1 MKKLLFIMLMMS
13 GMAFGQTASNTIT
26 LNGTNYLVVEGRVD
40 VGCVGELIPTP
51 LQLWEHA
58 VLGAGFTSSGT
69 NRFYTRV
76 DGIRT
81 ITIDRYFDR
90 NEFAVGISNTN
101 GLYDPREDQTLAQVI
116 ELIYEG
122 R

>member
-1 MKKLLFIMLMMS
+1 MKKLLLLLFLTC
-13 GMAFGQTASNTIT
+13 GMTYAQTASNTIT

-40 VGCVGELIPTP
+40 VGCIGQLAPAP
-51 LQLWEHA
+51 LQPWEHT

-69 NRFYTRV
+69 NRLYSRV
-76 DGIRT
+76 DGITT
-81 ITIDRYFDR
+81 ITIDLFGSLF
-90 NEFAVGISNTN
+90 EVVISDTN
-101 GLYDPREDQTLAQVI
+101 GRFEPREQQTLAQVI

>member
-1 MKKLLFIMLMMS
+1 MTY
-13 GMAFGQTASNTIT
+13 AQTASNTIT

-69 NRFYTRV
+69 NRLYSRV
-76 DGIRT
+76 DGIT
-81 ITIDRYFDR
+81 TTPIDL
-90 NEFAVGISNTN
+90 FADGFVVTTDNPFRQI
-101 GLYDPREDQTLAQVI
+101 DQQTLAQVI